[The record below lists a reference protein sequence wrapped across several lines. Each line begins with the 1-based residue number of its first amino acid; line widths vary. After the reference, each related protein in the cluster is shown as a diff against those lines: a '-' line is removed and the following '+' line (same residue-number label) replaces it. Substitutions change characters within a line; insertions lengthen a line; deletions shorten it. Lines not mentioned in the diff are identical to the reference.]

1 MPLTGTVDAANAR
14 IDLFIDWVA
23 TAGTQTTGTLF
34 RRVGDPNAQ
43 DEYVRGHFG
52 SALLGQQAYVSD
64 HEAPLDRQIW
74 YVAVNNQT
82 SDTMLAGPFTIPSSG
97 YVWMK
102 DPGRPWADLRLDLC
116 LTPSVAAP
124 CPEPALLTDTFTRTT
139 AASWGSTET
148 PGTVLAWVT
157 SGGIAADY
165 SVSGGQGRHALTA
178 DSVARRTTVAQPQA
192 DVDVRAD
199 VGVSQLATGDS
210 VFAGVTVRTV
220 DASNLYMTRLE
231 FTTAGTVRVT
241 LRRIVAGVQTELAVW
256 STLLPY
262 TADAMFSVRM
272 QMDGD
277 ALRTRVWPAGT
288 AEPDEWAIFDVDA
301 SFAAAGSVGFR
312 SINVASTNVG
322 ALALY
327 DNFAVTAL
335 PVPTDD
341 LVWVGYR
348 DKVRAMDAGLFPVLD
363 RERPVDVFA
372 RRKDLVTSALFLS
385 RTLASIKDVYDLFTV
400 GGPLI
405 FQTPI
410 IYGMDRPYGVVDR
423 CFQPGD
429 LVESYIS
436 QDQRK
441 PVRLWSVP
449 LTAVESP
456 VGLPQGTD
464 TANWCVIEDKY
475 PTYADLTATGLTWGQ
490 IAEGDAA

>member
-1 MPLTGTVDAANAR
+1 MPLTGTVDAAKAR

-23 TAGTQTTGTLF
+23 TAGTQLTGTLF

-52 SALLGQQAYVSD
+52 SLLLGQQAYVSD

-82 SDTMLAGPFTIPSSG
+82 ADTMIAGPFTIPSNG

-124 CPEPALLTDTFTRTT
+124 CPEPALITDTFTRTSVS
-139 AASWGSTET
+139 SWGSTEK
-148 PGTVLAWVT
+148 PGVITAWTTAGGVATDFNVT
-157 SGGIAADY
+157 AGRGQHLIPSGGA
-165 SVSGGQGRHALTA
+165 S
-178 DSVARRTTVAQPQA
+178 RRTSLTQPQTN
-192 DVDVRAD
+192 VDVLVD
-199 VGVSQLATGDS
+199 VGVSQVATGAS
-210 VFAGVTVRTV
+210 LFAGPTVRTL
-220 DASNLYMTRLE
+220 DDSNLYTARLE
-231 FTTAGTVRVT
+231 FTTTGVVIFT
-241 LRRIVAGVQTELAVW
+241 LRRIVAAVQTELQVW
-256 STLLPY
+256 STQLPY
-262 TADAMFSVRM
+262 AANSMFSVRL
-272 QMDGD
+272 QVEGN
-277 ALRTRVWPAGT
+277 ALRARIWPAGT
-288 AEPDEWAIFDVDA
+288 AEPDEWSIVDVDSA
-301 SFAAAGSVGFR
+301 LTLAGTIRMRSFNTAA
-312 SINVASTNVG
+312 TNVNP
-322 ALALY
+322 LALY

-372 RRKDLVTSALFLS
+372 RRKDIVTSCLFLS
-385 RTLASIKDVYDLFTV
+385 RTLASIKDVYDLYTV

-405 FQTPI
+405 FQTPTV
-410 IYGMDRPYGVVDR
+410 YGMDRPYGVVDR

-464 TANWCVIEDKY
+464 TANWCAILDKY

>member
-23 TAGTQTTGTLF
+23 TAGTQLTGTLF
-34 RRVGDPNAQ
+34 RRVGDPNAT

-74 YVAVNNQT
+74 YVAVNDQT
-82 SDTMLAGPFTIPSSG
+82 ADTMIAGPFTIPSDG

-116 LTPSVAAP
+116 LSPSTAAP

-139 AASWGSTET
+139 VSTWGSTEP
-148 PGTVLAWVT
+148 PGTVLAWSQV
-157 SGGIAADY
+157 GGLATDY
-165 SVSGGQGRHALTA
+165 NVSAGQGTHLLTA
-178 DSVARRTTVAQPQA
+178 DSVSRRSFVAQPQT

-210 VFAGVTVRTV
+210 VFAGVAVRMV
-220 DASNLYMTRLE
+220 NESNLYLTRLE

-241 LRRIVAGVQTELAVW
+241 LRRIVAGVQTELALW

-262 TADAMFSVRM
+262 TAGAMFSVRM
-272 QMDGD
+272 QVDGD
-277 ALRTRVWPAGT
+277 ALRARVWPAGT
-288 AEPDEWAIFDVDA
+288 AEPDEWAIFDVDT
-301 SFAAAGSVGFR
+301 SFAAAGSIGFR

-327 DNFAVTAL
+327 DNLSVTAL

-372 RRKDLVTSALFLS
+372 RRKGIVTSCLFLS
-385 RTLASIKDVYDLFTV
+385 RTLASLKDVYDLFTV

-405 FQTPI
+405 FQTPV
-410 IYGMDRPYGVVDR
+410 IYGMDSPYGMPDR
-423 CFQPGD
+423 IFQPGD

-441 PVRLWSVP
+441 PVRLWSAP
-449 LTAVESP
+449 LTEVDTP
-456 VGLPQGTD
+456 FGPPQGTD
-464 TANWCVIEDKY
+464 TANWCVILDKY

>member
-34 RRVGDPNAQ
+34 RRVGGPDAT

-82 SDTMLAGPFTIPSSG
+82 ADTMIAGPFTIPSNG
-97 YVWMK
+97 FVWMK

-124 CPEPALLTDTFTRTT
+124 CPEPALLTDTFTRTSVST
-139 AASWGSTET
+139 WGSTET

-157 SGGIAADY
+157 SGGVASDY
-165 SVSGGQGRHALTA
+165 NVTAGQGTHLIPNTGV
-178 DSVARRTTVAQPQA
+178 SRRTTVAQPQA

-199 VGVSQLATGDS
+199 VGVSQLALTDS
-210 VFAGVTVRTV
+210 LYTAVTARTV
-220 DASNLYMTRLE
+220 DGSNLYMTRLE

-241 LRRIVAGVQTELAVW
+241 LRKLVAGVQTELALW

-262 TADAMFSVRM
+262 TASAMFSVRM
-272 QMDGD
+272 QVDGD
-277 ALRTRVWPAGT
+277 ALRTRVWPADT
-288 AEPDEWAIFDVDA
+288 AEPDEWAIFDVDT

-312 SINVASTNVG
+312 SVNVG
-322 ALALY
+322 ATNVNPLALY
-327 DNFAVTAL
+327 DNLSVTAL

-363 RERPVDVFA
+363 RHRPVDVFA
-372 RRKDLVTSALFLS
+372 RRKDIVTSCLFLS
-385 RTLASIKDVYDLFTV
+385 RTLASLKDVYDLYTV
-400 GGPLI
+400 GGPLL
-405 FQTPI
+405 FQLPA
-410 IYGMDRPYGVVDR
+410 IYGMDHPYGIHDR
-423 CFQPGD
+423 YFQPGD

-441 PVRLWSVP
+441 PVRLWSAP
-449 LTAVESP
+449 LTAVDQP

-464 TANWCVIEDKY
+464 TANWCVIEEKY